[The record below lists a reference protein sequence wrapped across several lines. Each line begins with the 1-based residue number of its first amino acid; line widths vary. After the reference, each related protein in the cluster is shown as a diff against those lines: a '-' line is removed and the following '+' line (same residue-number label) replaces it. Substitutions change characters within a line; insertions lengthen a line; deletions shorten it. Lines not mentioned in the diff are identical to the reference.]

1 MTSKPSSDQRFE
13 ELVASARK
21 DEEAGRWDSAAL
33 KWNLA
38 KSLRDTPEVAESL
51 ARVAARGARAYISTQ
66 TTSAPEAA
74 PPGIS
79 SRTTPAPSV
88 PPRTTPGARPVPPSA
103 SPGFS
108 TRTTPAPQ
116 APPFTPRTTPIP
128 RPAPPSAPPPVLRQS
143 APAPVVRTP
152 SMPMML
158 LSVLQRQSLVLGAGF
173 ATRYPHPWLVWE
185 LGPHRPAGEERNVL
199 ATVLPSQAGAPKAV
213 GTDPLCF
220 ALFGPGPLRVG
231 RADGCSIVVDDVTFS
246 RDLGVLV
253 CVEGKWAFDATTGGR
268 TELDAGSR
276 LQNGDVTLSF
286 ETSESFARRLTE
298 LSPG

>member
-1 MTSKPSSDQRFE
+1 MTSPPSRPSSDQRFE

-21 DEEAGRWDSAAL
+21 DEDAGRWDSAAL

-38 KSLRDTPEVAESL
+38 KSLRDTPEIAESL

-66 TTSAPEAA
+66 TTQTTPAPQAA
-74 PPGIS
+74 PPPIA
-79 SRTTPAPSV
+79 SRTTPAPQPAPPFS
-88 PPRTTPGARPVPPSA
+88 PRTTPG
-103 SPGFS
+103 
-108 TRTTPAPQ
+108 
-116 APPFTPRTTPIP
+116 P
-128 RPAPPSAPPPVLRQS
+128 RPIPPSAPPPVLRPS
-143 APAPVVRTP
+143 APAPVMRTP

-158 LSVLQRQSLVLGAGF
+158 LSVLQRQALLLGAGF

-185 LGPHRPAGEERNVL
+185 LGPHRPSGTPDERNVL

-253 CVEGKWAFDATTGGR
+253 CAEGKWAFDATTGGR
-268 TELDAGSR
+268 TDLDAGSR

-286 ETSESFARRLTE
+286 ETSESFARRLTAP
-298 LSPG
+298 SPG

>member
-13 ELVASARK
+13 ELVESARK
-21 DEEAGRWDSAAL
+21 DEEAGRWDSASL

-66 TTSAPEAA
+66 TTPAPQAA
-74 PPGIS
+74 PS
-79 SRTTPAPSV
+79 SV
-88 PPRTTPGARPVPPSA
+88 PPRTTPGARPIPTSAPP
-103 SPGFS
+103 GDS

-116 APPFTPRTTPIP
+116 AFTPRTTPVP
-128 RPAPPSAPPPVLRQS
+128 RPASPSAPPPVLRQS

-158 LSVLQRQSLVLGAGF
+158 LSVLHRQSLVLGAGF

-199 ATVLPSQAGAPKAV
+199 ATVLPSQAGSPKAV

-253 CVEGKWAFDATTGGR
+253 CVEGKWAFDATAGGH

-286 ETSESFARRLTE
+286 ETSESFARRLTT

>member
-1 MTSKPSSDQRFE
+1 MTSPTGKPSSDQRFD

-21 DEEAGRWDSAAL
+21 DEEAGRWDSASL

-66 TTSAPEAA
+66 TTPTPQA
-74 PPGIS
+74 PPPVS
-79 SRTTPAPSV
+79 SPRTTPVPQPAPSFS
-88 PPRTTPGARPVPPSA
+88 PRTTPGPRPVPA
-103 SPGFS
+103 SV
-108 TRTTPAPQ
+108 
-116 APPFTPRTTPIP
+116 PPPVLR
-128 RPAPPSAPPPVLRQS
+128 PSAPPPI
-143 APAPVVRTP
+143 VRTP

-158 LSVLQRQSLVLGAGF
+158 LSILQRQALLLGAGF

-185 LGPHRPAGEERNVL
+185 LGPHRPATNPEERNVL
-199 ATVLPSQAGAPKAV
+199 TTVLPAQAGAPKAV

-231 RADGCSIVVDDVTFS
+231 RADGCSIVIDDVTFS

-253 CVEGKWAFDATTGGR
+253 SVDGKWAFDATTGGR
-268 TELDAGSR
+268 TELDAGSH

-286 ETSESFARRLTE
+286 ETSESFARRLASS
-298 LSPG
+298 SPA